1 MGTSFIINN
10 NNSVGKTCGF
20 LLPAFH
26 GLLQNLEGRK
36 RGPPGVLVLAPTREL
51 ACQIEAE
58 CVKFG
63 KSSNIR
69 SVCVYGGSPKSQQV
83 RVIKGGIE
91 VLIATPGRLND
102 LLDIKAVDLEHISF
116 LGKISTAAVTLY
128 SHFFILFATFDALS
142 ERGRKALPLLLL

>member
-1 MGTSFIINN
+1 M
-10 NNSVGKTCGF
+10 
-20 LLPAFH
+20 
-26 GLLQNLEGRK
+26 
-36 RGPPGVLVLAPTREL
+36 LVLAPTREL

-83 RVIKGGIE
+83 RVIKSGIE

-102 LLDIKAVDLEHISF
+102 LLDIKAVDLEHVSF
-116 LGKISTAAVTLY
+116 LGKKNIQSIASCTRFLY
-128 SHFFILFATFDALS
+128 HTY
-142 ERGRKALPLLLL
+142 LLVHDF

>member
-1 MGTSFIINN
+1 MTSLTSNF
-10 NNSVGKTCGF
+10 VGKTCGF

-26 GLLQNLEGRK
+26 GLLRSLKDRK

-83 RVIKGGIE
+83 RVIKSGIE

-102 LLDIKAVDLEHISF
+102 LLDIKAVDLEHVSF
-116 LGKISTAAVTLY
+116 LGKKNIRSITSYTRFLY
-128 SHFFILFATFDALS
+128 HTC
-142 ERGRKALPLLLL
+142 PLVHAF